1 LLQEPCPQA
10 ALPQEIRES
19 DDVMLRGVD

>member
-10 ALPQEIRES
+10 ARPQEIRES
-19 DDVMLRGVD
+19 EEVILRGVD